1 MKSNLRD
8 KFRDF
13 LVSEEGRV
21 GVKTPLAI
29 GVASG
34 SLLLAQAMLAT
45 DAQAHMECQSDGHC
59 DPGERCDIWEE
70 LEWSPHVEQWFWVKH
85 SACVAD

>member
-13 LVSEEGRV
+13 LASEEGRV
-21 GVKTPLAI
+21 GIKAPIAA
-29 GVASG
+29 GVVGG

-59 DPGERCDIWEE
+59 DAGKRCDKWQER
-70 LEWSPHVEQWFWVKH
+70 EWSPHVNDWIWTWH
-85 SACVAD
+85 SACVN